1 MSDQSI
7 TLVLPTKNEAE
18 GVAMVIDSVK
28 PYVTEVLV
36 IDGNSTD
43 GTPDIARKCGARVL
57 TEERKGKGSAI
68 QLAVREAYHNVIV
81 FMDADGSHDP
91 DDILKL
97 AQPIFD
103 DQADMVIGSRIRG
116 GSDELHGDFSNFFRS
131 IGGGIITICI
141 NYRWN
146 VRITDSLNGF
156 RAIRKDV
163 AVKLELKA
171 RDFDIEQHMVCR
183 CLQRHFRVAEIPSHE
198 SVRKWGVSKLPTFK
212 KGYLFMSRLAMDL
225 MGF

>member
-1 MSDQSI
+1 
-7 TLVLPTKNEAE
+7 
-18 GVAMVIDSVK
+18 MVIDSVK

-97 AQPIFD
+97 AQPIFE

-163 AVKLELKA
+163 AAKLDLKA
-171 RDFDIEQHMVCR
+171 HDFDTKVITEFPRKTEGTH
-183 CLQRHFRVAEIPSHE
+183 VAWRRNP
-198 SVRKWGVSKLPTFK
+198 
-212 KGYLFMSRLAMDL
+212 
-225 MGF
+225 